1 MLMCAAGHDILYNW
15 SVGGWAP
22 HQDKLRIRIKKHANY
37 QFFQYSLKIWE
48 RKNFGKLSRSLMYS
62 IVYAGIEHSDASPI
76 NFRYDDI
83 GNPMWSLSIG
93 HPCLNIRIEELKRK
107 IIRQTQLT
115 GALKP
120 LLVKPSKAASIL
132 AQPNNRLAVKN

>member
-1 MLMCAAGHDILYNW
+1 
-15 SVGGWAP
+15 
-22 HQDKLRIRIKKHANY
+22 
-37 QFFQYSLKIWE
+37 
-48 RKNFGKLSRSLMYS
+48 
-62 IVYAGIEHSDASPI
+62 
-76 NFRYDDI
+76 
-83 GNPMWSLSIG
+83 
-93 HPCLNIRIEELKRK
+93 LNIRIEELKRK